1 MPHKK
6 IPCTYVGLP
15 LHVKQV
21 RRVDIQP
28 LIDKVGKRLQAWKGT
43 LLNRAGRLKLV
54 NSVLTSIPTYYLTV
68 FRLQKWALK
77 KINKLRRS
85 FLWKGTAE
93 VRGGHCL
100 VNWSKTMRP
109 KCFGSLGIL
118 DLDLFCRALHLRWLW
133 FEWTSPERPWVGTER
148 RSMLLI
154 DNYFEQAPLSLLEME
169 LRPVSGNHH
178 GCKGRHRWTCFLSF
192 SS

>member
-1 MPHKK
+1 
-6 IPCTYVGLP
+6 
-15 LHVKQV
+15 V

-77 KINKLRRS
+77 KIKKLRRS

-93 VRGGHCL
+93 VHGGHYL

-133 FEWTSPERPWVGTER
+133 FEWTSPERPWVGTE
-148 RSMLLI
+148 
-154 DNYFEQAPLSLLEME
+154 P
-169 LRPVSGNHH
+169 PVNAVDRQLFRASTIVTLGDGAKASFWQSSYNIQL
-178 GCKGRHRWTCFLSF
+178 KKSFVRLWTCFLSF